1 VFCDLGTPRDG
12 WNAYCELREQL
23 LARGLPADSV
33 RFVHDATTDANLAR
47 LFAACRAGHVAV
59 LVGSTKKLGTSTN
72 VQDRAIALH
81 HLDAPWRPAD
91 VAQREG
97 RIIRQGNLNP
107 EVQVIRWITAGSF
120 DAYMWQTLE

>member
-1 VFCDLGTPRDG
+1 MITERPGTQTRRTSRTP
-12 WNAYCELREQL
+12 E
-23 LARGLPADSV
+23 
-33 RFVHDATTDANLAR
+33 
-47 LFAACRAGHVAV
+47 AA
-59 LVGSTKKLGTSTN
+59 VGKGTNIQTRC
-72 VQDRAIALH
+72 VALH

-120 DAYMWQTLE
+120 DAYMWQTLDLLTELGTGPWSFGGFMVVMVATVPAYA